1 MSTKTRKLLQPQ
13 YVSQFQ
19 CIGPACEDSCCIGWR
34 VQIDKDTYKRYREC
48 SDKELREKMDEK
60 VTRHRTNP
68 SDINYAKIK
77 LNPNGECPFIDADKL
92 CAIQRKLGEEYL
104 SVTCTTYPRTA
115 NTINGVTEKSLTM
128 SCPEAARKALLTDA
142 LMEFDQVEEN
152 ISVRNTDSKKLNTED
167 PKASHKPQR
176 YFWELRIFII
186 TLLQKREYPL
196 WQRLVI
202 LGLFCRSLD
211 QLVSEAKVHDIP
223 VLIGTYLNQ
232 LEAGMFKEELDTIP
246 SELTIQMELM
256 KEVADQRVFTGVN
269 SQRFLQ
275 CFAEFLLGIGYT
287 AEAKKEEIGQR
298 YAAAAADYYQPFMAE
313 HEYILEN
320 YLVNYVF
327 KNLFPL
333 SGEKHIFDNYV
344 MLIVHYAMI
353 KLLLIGMAGFHKE
366 NFSVDHVLKLIQSFA
381 KTIEHNNAYLKNVSD
396 LLKANKFNTM
406 PYMAILIK
414 N

>member
-115 NTINGVTEKSLTM
+115 NTINGVTEKSLTL